1 VQARETAGIT
11 TRLIIEETRRWGG
24 DQAVLRLLEL
34 AGEPGR
40 LDELSDERSWF
51 SYETKIALFEAAAE
65 LTGEPHIARHMGA
78 ALLRSRIGR
87 TLLLMLTLL
96 GSPAQLLRSID
107 RASAKFNTVG
117 DMKLLAHG
125 RRSAT
130 ISYRLHPGYRPNRHD
145 CDLNIGLLSHVSAI
159 YGLPPATI
167 THTHCQIDGAGECV
181 YQLTWR
187 PRRRRRR
194 NTPPVADVLEVQARF
209 SALQQTV
216 ADLVGATDLETV
228 LPAIARRASD
238 AVQAERYL
246 VVVQLDDEPA
256 PRVYSD
262 GFSPD
267 QASQTGR
274 LLLDGDDLPSE
285 TGSVLC
291 AELKSAR
298 RRHGV
303 LAAFVDDRFG
313 FLDSEH
319 ELLES
324 YARLGA
330 SALDSATAVAAA
342 RQGRQTAEV
351 LLDVARRLL
360 VTEGSAAVARLTAE
374 ATQSIGGC
382 DRAAVWLWNEDSAV
396 MTLAGQAGWPAEQV
410 RQMRSLVISPSSMPE
425 LARRLANPTE
435 PRFYD
440 VNTAE
445 PHVRHLIEAFDC
457 EAIGVIPMATPAH
470 LHGVVIAAWLR
481 GGTFPPTA
489 APPFAR
495 LAGIADQATAAL
507 QRAALL
513 DRVQWQASKDE
524 LTGLTNRRYFSLLLE
539 ETLQQLT
546 ETTTAGLLFLDL
558 DRFKHVNDTLGH
570 SAGDLL
576 LQAVARRLQTCVRTD
591 DVVARLGGDEFT
603 VLLPAGRGSEEMS
616 AVADKILNA
625 FAEPID
631 VAGHPLLVRPSIG
644 GVVLTGDRTDPTE
657 LLREAD
663 VAMYSA
669 KRAGGGR
676 MVVYEEAYDSG
687 VSQAVL
693 EAELHHAIVAEELS
707 VAYQPQVDLWSGA
720 AVGAEAL
727 VRWHHPVHGT
737 LLPEDFLPLAEETGL
752 IIALDLLVLRRAV
765 EAAVAWR
772 RGGRALRVA
781 VNVSVRTLADEQLI
795 PTIVGLLA
803 ETGFPPDALELE
815 LTESSAFADPDRV
828 ATAISA
834 LRDHGVSLALDDLGG
849 GLNALRRVQQL
860 PVGRLKIDGSFVA
873 DLPSGGAGAHLVH
886 AVIGL
891 GKRMGI
897 AVIAEGVE
905 TPEQAD
911 ALRAVGCR
919 EAQGFLFGNPT
930 EPSELPFVC
939 QVESNA

>member
-24 DQAVLRLLEL
+24 DQAVMRLLEL
-34 AGEPGR
+34 AGETGR
-40 LDELSDERSWF
+40 LDDLSDERSWF

-87 TLLLMLTLL
+87 ALLLMLTLL

-130 ISYRLHPGYRPNRHD
+130 ISYRLHPGYRPSRHD
-145 CDLNIGLLSHVSAI
+145 CDLNIGLLGHVPAL
-159 YGLPPATI
+159 YGLPPANI
-167 THTHCQIDGAGECV
+167 TYSHCQIDGAGECV
-181 YQLTWR
+181 YELTWR
-187 PRRRRRR
+187 PRRRWQR
-194 NTPPVADVLEVQARF
+194 NTPPVADILEVQARF

-216 ADLVGATDLETV
+216 ADLVAATDLETV

-246 VVVQLDDEPA
+246 IVVQLDDEPA
-256 PRVYSD
+256 PLVYSD

-267 QASQTGR
+267 QASQIGR
-274 LLLDGDDLPSE
+274 LLLTGGDLPSGI
-285 TGSVLC
+285 GSVLC

-303 LAAFVDDRFG
+303 LAAFLDRFD

-360 VTEGSAAVARLTAE
+360 ITEGSAAVARLTAE

-382 DRAAVWLWNEDSAV
+382 DRATVWLWDEDSAV

-410 RQMRSLVISPSSMPE
+410 RQMRSLVISPSGMPE

-435 PRFYD
+435 PRLYD
-440 VNTAE
+440 VDTAE
-445 PHVRHLIEAFDC
+445 PQLRNLIEAFDC
-457 EAIGVIPMATPAH
+457 EAIGVIPMATPAR

-481 GGTFPPTA
+481 GGTPPPMA

-524 LTGLTNRRYFSLLLE
+524 LTGLTNRRYFSLLLQ
-539 ETLQQLT
+539 ETLQRLT

-570 SAGDLL
+570 GAGDLL

-644 GVVLTGDRTDPTE
+644 GVVLTGNRIDPTE

-676 MVVYEEAYDSG
+676 MVVYDEAYDSE

-707 VAYQPQVDLWSGA
+707 VVYQPQIDLWSGA

-737 LLPEDFLPLAEETGL
+737 LLPEDFLLLAEETGL

-772 RGGRALRVA
+772 RAGRPLRVA

-803 ETGFPPDALELE
+803 ETGYPPDALELE

-828 ATAISA
+828 AVAISA

-860 PVGRLKIDGSFVA
+860 PVSRLKIDGSFVA
-873 DLPSGGAGAHLVH
+873 DLPSGGVGAHLVH

-891 GKRMGI
+891 GERTGI

-905 TPEQAD
+905 TREQAD
-911 ALRAVGCR
+911 ALRAAGCR
-919 EAQGFLFGNPT
+919 EAQGFLFGIPT
-930 EPSELPFVC
+930 DAIELPFVR